1 MVGRTV
7 FGVDSRRYPAGGDN
21 SDGELMNFESAEI
34 LDLIDRCLAEDIGS
48 GDHSSMASIPEGT
61 MGESRLLLK
70 QDGVVAGLAL
80 GEVILRRL
88 DPQITW
94 QAMAQDGDYLPAG
107 TQLAAVKGRVHALLA
122 GERLMLNF
130 MQRLSGVATQAYQ
143 AVKLVE
149 GTKTTILDTR
159 KTTPGLRA
167 LEKWAVTMG
176 GAKNHRIGLYDM
188 VMLKDNHNDSAGGI
202 MAAVNRTK
210 EYLASKGLALG
221 IEVETRNMDEVMEVM
236 ALGGVQRVML
246 DNFTPEQCVVA
257 VKEIAGR
264 CETEAS
270 GGIHLGN
277 LRSYAETGVDFISL
291 GSLTHSVMSL
301 DISFKTKVVS

>member
-1 MVGRTV
+1 
-7 FGVDSRRYPAGGDN
+7 
-21 SDGELMNFESAEI
+21 MNFESAEI

-88 DPQITW
+88 DPNIEW
-94 QAMAQDGDYLPAG
+94 VSMASDGSYLLAG

-143 AVKLVE
+143 AVRLVE

-202 MAAVNRTK
+202 KAAVNRTK
-210 EYLASKGLALG
+210 EYLASKGLTLG

-246 DNFTPEQCVVA
+246 DNFTPEQCIVA

>member
-7 FGVDSRRYPAGGDN
+7 FGVDSRRYPAGGDH

-48 GDHSSMASIPEGT
+48 GDHSSMASIPDGT

-88 DPQITW
+88 DPNIEW
-94 QAMAQDGDYLPAG
+94 VSMASDGSYLLAG

-176 GAKNHRIGLYDM
+176 GAQNHRIGLYDM

-202 MAAVNRTK
+202 TAAVNRTK
-210 EYLASKGLALG
+210 EYLASKGLTLG

-246 DNFTPEQCVVA
+246 DNFTPEQCIVAVRKSLVVA
-257 VKEIAGR
+257 KPRPQGVSIWAICGPMPR
-264 CETEAS
+264 
-270 GGIHLGN
+270 LG
-277 LRSYAETGVDFISL
+277 L
-291 GSLTHSVMSL
+291 
-301 DISFKTKVVS
+301 ISFLWDRSPTV

>member
-7 FGVDSRRYPAGGDN
+7 FGVDTRRYPAGGDH

-88 DPQITW
+88 DPNIEW
-94 QAMAQDGDYLPAG
+94 VSMASDGSYLLAG

-143 AVKLVE
+143 AVRLVE

-202 MAAVNRTK
+202 KAAVNRTK
-210 EYLASKGLALG
+210 EYLASKGLTLG

-246 DNFTPEQCVVA
+246 DNFTPEQCIVA

>member
-1 MVGRTV
+1 
-7 FGVDSRRYPAGGDN
+7 
-21 SDGELMNFESAEI
+21 MNFESAEI

-88 DPQITW
+88 DPNIEW
-94 QAMAQDGDYLPAG
+94 VSMASDGSYLLAG

-188 VMLKDNHNDSAGGI
+188 VMLKDNHNDSASGI
-202 MAAVNRTK
+202 TAAVNRTK
-210 EYLASKGLALG
+210 EYLASKGLTLG

-246 DNFTPEQCVVA
+246 DNFTPEQCIVA

>member
-1 MVGRTV
+1 
-7 FGVDSRRYPAGGDN
+7 
-21 SDGELMNFESAEI
+21 MNFESAEI

-143 AVKLVE
+143 AVRLVE

-176 GAKNHRIGLYDM
+176 GAQNHRIGLYDM
-188 VMLKDNHNDSAGGI
+188 VMLKDNHNDSASGI
-202 MAAVNRTK
+202 TAAVNRTK
-210 EYLASKGLALG
+210 EYLASKGLTLG

-246 DNFTPEQCVVA
+246 DNFTPEQCIVA

-277 LRSYAETGVDFISL
+277 LRAYAETGVDFISL

>member
-1 MVGRTV
+1 
-7 FGVDSRRYPAGGDN
+7 
-21 SDGELMNFESAEI
+21 MNFESAEI
-34 LDLIDRCLAEDIGS
+34 LDLIDRCLAEDIGG
-48 GDHSSMASIPEGT
+48 GDHSSLASIPEGT

-70 QDGVVAGLAL
+70 QEDVVAGLAL
-80 GEVILRRL
+80 GQVILRRL
-88 DPQITW
+88 DPEISW
-94 QAMAQDGDYLPAG
+94 EAMAQDGDYLSAG

-202 MAAVNRTK
+202 TAAVNRTHT
-210 EYLASKGLALG
+210 YLKAQGLSLG
-221 IEVETRNMDEVMEVM
+221 IEVETRNMDEVREVM
-236 ALGGVQRVML
+236 DL
-246 DNFTPEQCVVA
+246 DGSAAENTGA
-257 VKEIAGR
+257 VR
-264 CETEAS
+264 LS
-270 GGIHLGN
+270 
-277 LRSYAETGVDFISL
+277 
-291 GSLTHSVMSL
+291 
-301 DISFKTKVVS
+301 